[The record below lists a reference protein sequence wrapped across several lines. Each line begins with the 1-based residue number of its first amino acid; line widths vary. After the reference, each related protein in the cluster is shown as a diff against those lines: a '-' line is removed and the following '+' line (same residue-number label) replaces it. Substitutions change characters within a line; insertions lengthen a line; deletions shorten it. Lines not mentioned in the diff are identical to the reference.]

1 MRAKLDENVP
11 IEATE
16 LLCAAGWI
24 CDTVHDEGLAGA
36 DDPTIGAVCRKEGR
50 VLFAI
55 DLDFADTRTY
65 PPSEYVGIVVF
76 RPPEPSRRHVLQMLA
91 RVLPVLSA
99 RWVDHQLRIVEPDRV
114 PVRGATDPAV

>member
-11 IEATE
+11 IEAAE
-16 LLCAAGWI
+16 LLRTAGWT

-36 DDPTIGAVCRKEGR
+36 DDPTVGAVCRKEDR
-50 VLFAI
+50 VLFTL
-55 DLDFADTRTY
+55 DLDFADLRTY
-65 PPSEYVGIVVF
+65 PPSGYVGIVVF

-99 RWVDHQLRIVEPDRV
+99 QWVDL
-114 PVRGATDPAV
+114 GSS